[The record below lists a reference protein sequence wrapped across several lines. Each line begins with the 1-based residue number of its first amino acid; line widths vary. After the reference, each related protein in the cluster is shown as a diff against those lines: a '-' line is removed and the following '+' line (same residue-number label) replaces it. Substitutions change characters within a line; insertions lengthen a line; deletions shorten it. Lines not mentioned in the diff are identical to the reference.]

1 MADFVEADKYDACC
15 QPLPASPPHVPSR
28 RLPKK
33 KKKKKK
39 ETMKMQT
46 NPLLTVLNHGGVRA
60 ELRGGYPDGLDP
72 MFVVAS
78 S

>member
-39 ETMKMQT
+39 KTMKMQT
-46 NPLLTVLNHGGVRA
+46 NPLKTV
-60 ELRGGYPDGLDP
+60 
-72 MFVVAS
+72 
-78 S
+78 